1 MNKLLLLISI
11 FVLFIPS
18 LVNGGN
24 LEEQL
29 AEYEKK
35 YCQNNVE
42 DKIAILHP
50 DGYFECTSEHPKEK
64 PLNKNNTPVNFLD
77 TEGRIYCLRNNG
89 TVYDIADS
97 QSCEPNKEI
106 SLDKFIAIKGQKNHT
121 ETNYEKKLTKL
132 KSLFENE
139 LITKEEY
146 DKKRKDILDEM

>member
-1 MNKLLLLISI
+1 MK
-11 FVLFIPS
+11 
-18 LVNGGN
+18 GGS

-35 YCQNNVE
+35 YCQNNVA

-64 PLNKNNTPVNFLD
+64 PLNKNNTQVNFLD

-106 SLDKFIAIKGQKNHT
+106 PSDKFIAIKEQKNNT
-121 ETNYEKKLTKL
+121 EINYEKKLTKL

-146 DKKRKDILDEM
+146 DKKRKEILDNM

>member
-1 MNKLLLLISI
+1 MKKLLLLISI

-89 TVYDIADS
+89 TVYDIDG

-121 ETNYEKKLTKL
+121 ETNYEKKLTTIYFS
-132 KSLFENE
+132 SLWYKIKHPLSVFFFFSFG
-139 LITKEEY
+139 
-146 DKKRKDILDEM
+146 